1 MATRTERSTV
11 VGVFHEPEDARKA
24 IEALKDAGF
33 RSDDIGLLMQD
44 RGRARDLADETG
56 TKAGEGAAT
65 GALAGGV
72 LGGLAGWLVGI
83 GALAIPGF
91 GPFIA
96 AGALGTALTG
106 AAIGAGVGAVAGALI
121 GMGIPEEE
129 AHWYENEVKGGRT
142 LVTVRA
148 DGRYD
153 EAQALLRRHGAY
165 DVETGAMTMGTTGS
179 SMAGTAQPT
188 TGRQR
193 RAQTTPR
200 ASRGASMPSSTGGM
214 SGSGFQTWEDYSP
227 SYRQQ
232 WEGRYGSSG
241 RRWEDVEPFYHYG
254 YVMAQD
260 ARFQDREFGDAEPTL
275 RSDYQDWAR
284 RNNYR
289 QDASAWDEFKMN
301 VREAWDSARARVHR

>member
-1 MATRTERSTV
+1 M
-11 VGVFHEPEDARKA
+11 A

-44 RGRARDLADETG
+44 RERAREMAEETG

-121 GMGIPEEE
+121 GMGIPEDE
-129 AHWYENEVKGGRT
+129 AHWYEQEVKGGRT
-142 LVTVRA
+142 LVTVKA
-148 DGRYD
+148 DGRYA

-165 DVETGAMTMGTTGS
+165 DVETGAQTMGT
-179 SMAGTAQPT
+179 AGTTASSARPMPAAE
-188 TGRQR
+188 R
-193 RAQTTPR
+193 RRERAPR
-200 ASRGASMPSSTGGM
+200 AASAAAGGLA
-214 SGSGFQTWEDYSP
+214 GTGFQTWDEYRP
-227 SYRQQ
+227 TYRQEWQ
-232 WEGRYGSSG
+232 GRYGSSG
-241 RRWEDVEPFYHYG
+241 RRWEDVEPYYHYG
-254 YVMAQD
+254 YEMAYDPRYQG
-260 ARFQDREFGDAEPTL
+260 REWSEVEPTL
-275 RSDYQDWAR
+275 RTDYQDWAR

-289 QDASAWDEFKMN
+289 SDFSAWDEFKQN
-301 VREAWDSARARVHR
+301 VREAWDSARMRVRR